1 MGIFRDEQTRL
12 LKDNGTENIE
22 FFVYDKEGNAKTT
35 LKQSKDVLK
44 QIPSNLAPINSDLIV
59 EYIRPLRDAIKTTKT
74 ETMSLINK
82 NPNFRYNSFNW
93 NITSSKAVIA
103 IPSGVY
109 SRVNPI
115 SGVYCLFQSALVVV
129 PFSSSTQE
137 RTTHMLKNTLSDTR
151 INSGKDL
158 EISWNYRIETLP
170 GIGAVGVHQYMSLG
184 LDSTNNGT
192 INKMYDFEENRFRAE
207 CSDCGEDDSAIAF
220 TDDRFFKKIDYTQ
233 FDSWNKYKTLIQ
245 TNLLASDTNPH
256 IEFKLFAMSASGNFG
271 AAAFFDGVSISEKL
285 STKTRLHTRRRGNQF
300 KIIDGS
306 VTEAD
311 DNVTGEY
318 KQAETLLSNEIDLAD
333 IHSIQGTF
341 TRKDRPL
348 DVFNTNTLDKC
359 VLQEIINDYRLPIKQ
374 YEGSFYKD
382 DSDVVPIYF
391 YHKLWINFGNTVL
404 QEPVSAI
411 IDSLEFD
418 VKQNQYRIVM
428 HLPNQDDDKV
438 SFDLYKF
445 E

>member
-12 LKDNGTENIE
+12 LQENGTENIE
-22 FFVYDKEGNAKTT
+22 FFVYDKDGVAKTT

-44 QIPSNLAPINSDLIV
+44 QIPSNLSPINSDLIV
-59 EYIRPLRDAIKTTKT
+59 EYIRPLRDAIKTTKIKA
-74 ETMSLINK
+74 MSLINK

-93 NITSSKAVIA
+93 NITASKAVIA

-115 SGVYCLFQSALVVV
+115 SGIYCLFQSALVVV
-129 PFSSSTQE
+129 PFGSSTQE
-137 RTTHMLKNTLSDTR
+137 KTTHMLKNIVSDTR

-158 EISWNYRIETLP
+158 EISWNYRVETLP
-170 GIGAVGVHQYMSLG
+170 GIGAVGVNQYMSLG
-184 LDSTNNGT
+184 LDSTNDGT
-192 INKMYDFEENRFRAE
+192 INKMYDFEENKFRAA
-207 CSDCGEDDSAIAF
+207 CGSCGEGGGAIAF
-220 TDDRFFKKIDYTQ
+220 TDDRFFRKIDYTQ
-233 FDSWNKYKTLIQ
+233 FNSWNKYSTIIQ

-256 IEFKLFAMSASGNFG
+256 IELKLFAISSSGNFG
-271 AAAFFDGVSISEKL
+271 AAAFFDGVSISEKS

-306 VTEAD
+306 ITEPD

-318 KQAETLLSNEIDLAD
+318 KQPSTILSNELDLGNTN
-333 IHSIQGTF
+333 SIQGTF

-382 DSDVVPIYF
+382 DADVVPIYF
-391 YHKLWINFGNTVL
+391 YHKIWVNFGTTVL

-418 VKQNQYRIVM
+418 VKQNNYRIVM
-428 HLPNQDDDKV
+428 HLPNQDDDKA